1 MNWPYY
7 LNKYLY
13 LILFLLFAIFSCGK
27 DNHIRT
33 YRLPKKAIEISASAT
48 SNSDDEFK
56 LKWKKPESWIEF
68 DGHSMRLASFYVP
81 YSKGKGELSI
91 TNFVGMSGSIEAN
104 INRWRGQIS
113 LAPESIENIMAMSKS
128 YNGRMGNFLFFELEN
143 KNINQAILASIFQL
157 ENRTVFI
164 KLLIDQSGLDEVT
177 LEYLRFSQSL
187 SKYKE

>member
-13 LILFLLFAIFSCGK
+13 LILFLVFAMFSCSK

-33 YRLPKKAIEISASAT
+33 YRLPKKAIEIST
-48 SNSDDEFK
+48 SGSSNLNDEFK
-56 LKWKKPESWIEF
+56 LKWIKPESWIEF

-113 LAPESIENIMAMSKS
+113 LAPESIENIMAVSKS
-128 YNGRMGNFLFFELEN
+128 YNGRMGNFLFFELAN
-143 KNINQAILASIFQL
+143 KNINQAILASIFEL

-187 SKYKE
+187 SKYEK